1 MTDRALIA
9 LGLAVLIATA
19 LFALAMRPRGL
30 PAPDVARVGVAVDE
44 PAAPAASTAPPASPP
59 PAPTPTPIPALEVAA
74 APAMSSPASAASAQD
89 APATPTTPARSG
101 AVIRA
106 EFVDGGVV
114 LRGVVPDEATRQ
126 RLRRDAAAIYG
137 PQNVRIRIALDP
149 ALAPAP
155 WLDGEAALAPARM
168 LGIRRATLDGTTLLL
183 EGVVASGP
191 ARERA
196 VAQARAAVP
205 RSIRVVSRLV
215 VVPPAGAAP
224 AAPVRELRAGGH

>member
-19 LFALAMRPRGL
+19 LLALAMRPRSV
-30 PAPDVARVGVAVDE
+30 PAPAVPPATVAPTTTTASA
-44 PAAPAASTAPPASPP
+44 PAPAAAPVPIA
-59 PAPTPTPIPALEVAA
+59 PAPIAAA
-74 APAMSSPASAASAQD
+74 AP
-89 APATPTTPARSG
+89 TEPTTPAPPAPAAGG
-101 AVIRA
+101 AFIRA
-106 EFVDGGVV
+106 EFLDGGVV

-137 PQNVRIRIALDP
+137 PQNVRSRIALDP

-155 WLDGEAALAPARM
+155 WLNGAAALAPARM
-168 LGIRRATLDGTTLLL
+168 LGVRRATLDGATLLL
-183 EGVVASGP
+183 EGEVASGP

-196 VAQARAAVP
+196 LAQARAAVP

-215 VVPPAGAAP
+215 VVPPAGSAP
-224 AAPVRELRAGGH
+224 AAPVRELRAEGR